1 MTGWVRRLRR
11 WLIYGVLAL
20 GLIWAG
26 LFLFLA
32 PALPDTRDLR
42 QMRKSPGI
50 TVVAADGSI
59 LLRRGAFNGVFLP
72 LSALPPHM
80 AQAVIATEDRRFYSH
95 FGMDVVG
102 FARALWANIRAG
114 RVVQGGSTISQWV
127 EKYGRKGTRH
137 KLIVIQSPDE
147 QNQVKQM
154 KQRISQL
161 ERVVAQLTLDKLMLE
176 STIQVAEDKW
186 DLDLKKGAVVTS

>member
-1 MTGWVRRLRR
+1 MSKTVIKRYSMAFKQQVVRE
-11 WLIYGVLAL
+11 YENGASM
-20 GLIWAG
+20 AS
-26 LFLFLA
+26 
-32 PALPDTRDLR
+32 LR
-42 QMRKSPGI
+42 QKYGI
-50 TVVAADGSI
+50 G
-59 LLRRGAFNGVFLP
+59 
-72 LSALPPHM
+72 
-80 AQAVIATEDRRFYSH
+80 
-95 FGMDVVG
+95 
-102 FARALWANIRAG
+102 
-114 RVVQGGSTISQWV
+114 GGSTISQWV